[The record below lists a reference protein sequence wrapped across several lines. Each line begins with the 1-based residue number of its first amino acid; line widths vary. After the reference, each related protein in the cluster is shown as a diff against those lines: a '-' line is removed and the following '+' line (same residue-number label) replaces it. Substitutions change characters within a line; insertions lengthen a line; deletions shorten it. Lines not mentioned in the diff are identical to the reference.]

1 MAIASEIKSLDE
13 IRYKSKISF
22 ILFFL
27 ILPFLFFIGFA
38 SYFPMGEKVKA
49 LLKSNLAAT
58 GCNADFNDI
67 QMNWFLP
74 KIVIS
79 EVSVPAN
86 CLGRVGNPLEFEKI
100 TLNWNLINFS
110 PIGLP
115 FLLETEISGQN
126 ISIHYVVG
134 INQQLIRMRDQELV
148 LSRLQPVLGDAFK
161 LAGKMTIDLNLLMSK
176 NLIKS
181 LALKAQS
188 KSLQIPSQSIQ
199 GFTLP
204 NLNLNDFYLE
214 ANSEGHPRINI
225 DRLIIGEPESPIR
238 ANFQGNLS
246 LEEGNIAFSPMDL
259 SGEIAFSESFK
270 ETLPLIDMMFQSFNQ
285 KDGFYQVRL
294 GGTLGAPKPL
304 AP

>member
-13 IRYKSKISF
+13 IRYKSKINF
-22 ILFFL
+22 LLYFL
-27 ILPFLFFIGFA
+27 ILPILFVIGFA
-38 SYFPMGEKVKA
+38 SYYPLGEKIKG
-49 LLKSNLAAT
+49 LLKANLAAT
-58 GCNADFNDI
+58 GCNADFSDI

-79 EVSVPAN
+79 EVNVPAS
-86 CLGRVGNPLEFEKI
+86 CLGRTGNPLEFEKI
-100 TLNWNLINFS
+100 TLHWNLINFS

-115 FLLETEISGQN
+115 FLLDTEISGQT

-134 INQQLIRMRDQELV
+134 INQQLIRMRDQEIV
-148 LSRLQPVLGDAFK
+148 MSRLQPVLGDAFK
-161 LAGKMTIDLNLLMSK
+161 LAGRMTIDLNLLMSQ
-176 NLIKS
+176 NLIKT

-188 KSLQIPSQSIQ
+188 KNLQIPSQSIQ

-204 NLNLNDFYLE
+204 NLSLNDFYLE

-225 DRLIIGEPESPIR
+225 DRLIIGDPESPIR
-238 ANFQGNLS
+238 ANFKGNLS

-259 SGEIAFSESFK
+259 SGEVAFSDSFK
-270 ETLPLIDMMFQSFNQ
+270 ETLPLIDMMFQSFTQ